1 MVKKLAVDAGNTLVK
16 AGVFE
21 EKQLRTVWTERTAEH
36 SILLSEILKA
46 GPFAGIILS
55 AVTGIEPGFINALRE
70 AGSMVILDEKTP
82 LPLQNLY
89 ETPATLGRDRLAA
102 AVGARALFPG
112 KPVLAIVAGTCI
124 TYDLVTARDE
134 YLGGSIAPGIRMR
147 FQAMNTF
154 TGQLPLLEP
163 DLQFS
168 LPGKNTR
175 DSILSGVMQG
185 VLLETDAMITQYRE
199 AYPGLQAVLSG
210 GDADFFENRL
220 KNSIFASPNIVLKGL
235 NEILDYHAER

>member
-1 MVKKLAVDAGNTLVK
+1 MKKLALDVGNTLVK

-21 EKQLRTVWTERTAEH
+21 GKQLRTVWTERTAEH
-36 SILLSEILKA
+36 TKLLMPILKE
-46 GPFAGIILS
+46 GPYAGIILS
-55 AVTGIEPGFINALRE
+55 AVTGLDRAFSDTLQE
-70 AGSMVILDEKTP
+70 AGRLVILDEATL
-82 LPLQNLY
+82 LPLRNLY
-89 ETPATLGRDRLAA
+89 QTPATLGRDRLAA

-112 KPVLAIVAGTCI
+112 RAVLVIVAGTCI
-124 TYDLVTARDE
+124 TYDLVTARGE

-147 FQAMNTF
+147 FQALNTF

-168 LPGKNTR
+168 LPGTNTR

-185 VLLETDAMITQYRE
+185 VLLETDAMIARYGE
-199 AYPGLQAVLSG
+199 GNPGLQVVLSG